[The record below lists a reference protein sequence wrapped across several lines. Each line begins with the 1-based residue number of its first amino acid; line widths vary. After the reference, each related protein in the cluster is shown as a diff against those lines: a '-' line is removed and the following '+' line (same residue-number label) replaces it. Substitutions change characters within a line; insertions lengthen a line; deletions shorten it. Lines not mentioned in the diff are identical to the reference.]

1 LDANH
6 SSPSLILI
14 PLGLCIIQ
22 GWNLLYMIIIP
33 IQGIY
38 IYIYIYRTL
47 SIITPS
53 LVDPSQTFHI
63 YYGTA
68 SSAANYGC
76 TVATPT
82 RKLLL
87 STSMMSLMGG
97 KNVRS
102 PKLKRVP
109 TELIIVSSTIQKREL
124 KRST

>member
-1 LDANH
+1 MHDIRN
-6 SSPSLILI
+6 S
-14 PLGLCIIQ
+14 
-22 GWNLLYMIIIP
+22 
-33 IQGIY
+33 
-38 IYIYIYRTL
+38 TL
-47 SIITPS
+47 STLNATITATTILTAITPS

>member
-1 LDANH
+1 MAD
-6 SSPSLILI
+6 
-14 PLGLCIIQ
+14 
-22 GWNLLYMIIIP
+22 
-33 IQGIY
+33 
-38 IYIYIYRTL
+38 
-47 SIITPS
+47 
-53 LVDPSQTFHI
+53 
-63 YYGTA
+63 
-68 SSAANYGC
+68 